1 MDVWDY
7 RFFLPLFE
15 RKKKKI
21 KVQCYTAIQSGNGLV
36 TTKVGVSLHIFLREK
51 NKDRKKRNNS
61 ITVLR
66 IPVFFKGLF
75 WNKVDLQCCVSFSCT
90 AK

>member
-7 RFFLPLFE
+7 RFFLSLFE
-15 RKKKKI
+15 RKKKEM

-36 TTKVGVSLHIFLREK
+36 TTKVGVSLHTFLREK
-51 NKDRKKRNNS
+51 NKGRKKRNKS

-75 WNKVDLQCCVSFSCT
+75 WNKADLQCCVSFSCP